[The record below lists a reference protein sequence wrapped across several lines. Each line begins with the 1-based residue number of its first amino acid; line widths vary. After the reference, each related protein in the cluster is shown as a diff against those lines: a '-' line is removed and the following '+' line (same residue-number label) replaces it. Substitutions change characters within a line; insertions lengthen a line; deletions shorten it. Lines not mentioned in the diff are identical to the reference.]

1 MHPENAAP
9 ILIYSSITEEKS
21 KDTIIKR
28 DEDECICGHVNLS
41 DSWRT
46 EAGKKDPA
54 LELVGKNVLANELVQ
69 HFRNLTSKGCW
80 ESAC

>member
-41 DSWRT
+41 DS
-46 EAGKKDPA
+46 
-54 LELVGKNVLANELVQ
+54 
-69 HFRNLTSKGCW
+69 
-80 ESAC
+80 